1 MGFYLSKAN
10 TFSLIDADELRRE
23 LVVRHIQ
30 CEVPGCS
37 MQAVAIVPR
46 TISFF
51 ACAEHAAMCENHH
64 FAKVLQGVIVT
75 ALKHE
80 MFLASNAAYEASD
93 NELVVSFDGSK
104 SLATITEQALTPRP
118 QKKLA
123 PQSRPTLN
131 TLAGDNTASGDIDL
145 FVA

>member
-10 TFSLIDADELRRE
+10 TFSLINLDELRRE
-23 LVVRHIQ
+23 LVVRHIR
-30 CEVPGCS
+30 CEVPGCNV
-37 MQAVAIVPR
+37 QAIAIVPL
-46 TISFF
+46 TVSFY
-51 ACAEHAAMCENHH
+51 ACAEHASMCENRH
-64 FAKVLQGVIVT
+64 FAKVLQGVVVT

-104 SLATITEQALTPRP
+104 SLAAITEQALTPRP

-131 TLAGDNTASGDIDL
+131 TLAGDNATSDDMDL
-145 FVA
+145 FIA